1 MPIPDKKDLRR
12 FCELDGWEETEAV
25 SPDHD
30 RYRKKLDDGSVLRT
44 KVSPGRGP
52 VCDDIALWTR
62 IWRHQLGLESEDEFW
77 EVLKTRKRAPRG
89 QPTQQPAG
97 EALDAWL
104 FEFLVNLVGLSE
116 NEVLALS
123 SEAAMELYLQQV
135 ARQAG

>member
-30 RYRKKLDDGSVLRT
+30 RYRKKLDDGGILRT
-44 KVSPGRGP
+44 KVSHGRGP

-77 EVLKTRKRAPRG
+77 EVLKTRKHAPRG
-89 QPTQQPAG
+89 QPTGEPTG

-104 FEFLVNLVGLSE
+104 FEFLVNVVGLSE

-135 ARQAG
+135 GRQAG